1 MEPVELPVAE
11 KLENEP
17 PDGTCIEN
25 DIDLAALELW
35 REASVPETVE
45 EAE

>member
-1 MEPVELPVAE
+1 METLELPVVESTEAE
-11 KLENEP
+11 TAP
-17 PDGTCIEN
+17 ATCIED

-45 EAE
+45 ETE